1 MPNIKPTQNTL
12 YNDIKKLIIQAKKEV
27 YSAINTTMTQTYWNI
42 GKRIIEEEQEG
53 KERAEYGKALL
64 KKLSVKLTKEF
75 GRGYSED
82 NLKNMRRFYLAFQ
95 KSETLSHKFKLSWS
109 HYIFLTR
116 ISDIE
121 ERNFYEIE
129 AVQNNLSVRELKRQF
144 DSGLYQRLQL
154 SLDKNRV
161 KELSQKGQ
169 IVESVNDLIKDPY
182 IFEFV
187 GLPVHRS
194 FSESELEEELINKLE
209 EFLLELGRGFTFV
222 ARQKRITIDEE
233 HFYVDL
239 VFYNRFLRSFV
250 VIDLKIGKLKHQDI
264 GQMMMYVNYYDRVEK
279 QEDEN
284 PTVGIILCRDKS
296 KALVEMTLPKDN
308 SQIFASK
315 YLTVLP
321 DKEEFRKLLE
331 ERDLDD
337 I

>member
-12 YNDIKKLIIQAKKEV
+12 YNDIKNLIIQAKREV

-169 IVESVNDLIKDPY
+169 IIESVNDLIKDPY

-331 ERDLDD
+331 ERELDD

>member
-1 MPNIKPTQNTL
+1 
-12 YNDIKKLIIQAKKEV
+12 
-27 YSAINTTMTQTYWNI
+27 MTQTYWGI
-42 GKRIIEEEQEG
+42 GKRIVEEEQEG

-64 KKLSVKLTKEF
+64 KKLSIKLTKEF
-75 GRGYSED
+75 SRGYSVR
-82 NLKNMRRFYLAFQ
+82 NLENMRRFYLVYQ
-95 KSETLSHKFKLSWS
+95 KSETVSAKFKLSWS

-116 ISDIE
+116 IDNVE
-121 ERNFYEIE
+121 ERNFYELE
-129 AVQNNLSVRELKRQF
+129 AIQGALSVREIKRQF

-154 SLDKNRV
+154 SLDKEKV
-161 KELSQKGQ
+161 KSLSKQGQ
-169 IVESVNDLIKDPY
+169 IIESVNDLIKDPY

-187 GLPVHRS
+187 GLPLHKS
-194 FSESELEEELINKLE
+194 YSESELEEGLINKIE

-296 KALVEMTLPKDN
+296 KALVEMTLPKEN

-331 ERDLDD
+331 EKSILDEKF
-337 I
+337 

>member
-12 YNDIKKLIIQAKKEV
+12 YNDIKKLIIQAKREV
-27 YSAINTTMTQTYWNI
+27 YSAVNSTMTKTYWNI

-331 ERDLDD
+331 ERELDD

>member
-1 MPNIKPTQNTL
+1 MPNMKPTQANL
-12 YNDIKKLIIQAKKEV
+12 FNDIKNLIIQAKKEV
-27 YSAINTTMTQTYWNI
+27 YSTVNSTMTQTYWNI

-64 KKLSVKLTKEF
+64 KKLSVKLAKEF
-75 GRGYSED
+75 GKGYSVD
-82 NLKNMRRFYLAFQ
+82 NLEKMRRFYLVYT
-95 KSETLSHKFKLSWS
+95 KSETVSRKFKLSWS

-116 ISDIE
+116 ISDVE

-129 AVQNNLSVRELKRQF
+129 AVQNNLSVREIKRQF

-154 SLDKNRV
+154 SLDKEKV
-161 KELSQKGQ
+161 KELSKKGQ

-182 IFEFV
+182 IFEFA

-194 FSESELEEELINKLE
+194 FSESELE
-209 EFLLELGRGFTFV
+209 
-222 ARQKRITIDEE
+222 EE

-250 VIDLKIGKLKHQDI
+250 VVDLKIGKLKHQDI

-279 QEDEN
+279 QENEN
-284 PTVGIILCRDKS
+284 PTVGIILCKDKS
-296 KALVEMTLPKDN
+296 KALVEMTLPKEN

-331 ERDLDD
+331 EKDLDD
-337 I
+337 S

>member
-1 MPNIKPTQNTL
+1 MPNIKLTQTNL
-12 YNDIKKLIIQAKKEV
+12 YNDIKNLIIQAKKEV
-27 YSAINTTMTQTYWNI
+27 YSAVNSTMTQTYWNI
-42 GKRIIEEEQEG
+42 GKRIVEEEQEG

-64 KKLSVKLTKEF
+64 KKLSVKLAKEF
-75 GRGYSED
+75 GKGYSED
-82 NLKNMRRFYLAFQ
+82 NLKNMRRFYFAFQ

-129 AVQNNLSVRELKRQF
+129 AVQNNLSVREIKRQF

-154 SLDKNRV
+154 SLDKEKV
-161 KELSQKGQ
+161 KELSKKGQ

-182 IFEFV
+182 IFEFA

-194 FSESELEEELINKLE
+194 FSESELEEELINKLK

-239 VFYNRFLRSFV
+239 VFYNRFLKSFV

-284 PTVGIILCRDKS
+284 PTVGIILCKDKS
-296 KALVEMTLPKDN
+296 KALVEMTLPKEN

-331 ERDLDD
+331 ERDLDG
-337 I
+337 

>member
-1 MPNIKPTQNTL
+1 MPNHPVKNNI
-12 YNDIKKLIIQAKKEV
+12 YNDIKNLIVQAKSKV
-27 YSAINTTMTQTYWNI
+27 YTTINSTMTETYWNI
-42 GKRIIEEEQEG
+42 GRRIVEEEQEG
-53 KERAEYGKALL
+53 QERAKYGKALL
-64 KKLSVKLTKEF
+64 KNLSKELTEEF
-75 GRGYSED
+75 GKGYSVD
-82 NLKNMRRFYLAFQ
+82 NLEKMRRFYLVYS
-95 KSETLSHKFKLSWS
+95 KSETVSRKFKLGWS

-116 ISDIE
+116 ISDVN
-121 ERNFYEIE
+121 ERNFYEVE
-129 AVQNNLSVRELKRQF
+129 AVKGNLSVRELRRQF

-154 SLDKNRV
+154 SLEKERV

-169 IVESVNDLIKDPY
+169 IVESVDDLIKDPY

-209 EFLLELGRGFTFV
+209 SFLLELGRGFTFV

-239 VFYNRFLRSFV
+239 VFYNRFLKSFV

-264 GQMMMYVNYYDRVEK
+264 GQMMMYVNYFDRVEK

-296 KALVEMTLPKDN
+296 KALVEMTLPKEN
-308 SQIFASK
+308 NQIFASR

-321 DKEEFRKLLE
+321 DKEEFKRLLE
-331 ERDLDD
+331 ERDLDE

>member
-1 MPNIKPTQNTL
+1 MPNIKLTQTNL
-12 YNDIKKLIIQAKKEV
+12 YNDIKNLIIQAKKEV
-27 YSAINTTMTQTYWNI
+27 YSAVNSTMTQTYWNI
-42 GKRIIEEEQEG
+42 GKRIVEEEQEG

-64 KKLSVKLTKEF
+64 KKLSVKLAKEF
-75 GRGYSED
+75 GKGYSVD
-82 NLKNMRRFYLAFQ
+82 NLEKMRRFYLVYT
-95 KSETLSHKFKLSWS
+95 KSETVSRKFKLSWS

-129 AVQNNLSVRELKRQF
+129 AVQNNLSVREIKRQF

-154 SLDKNRV
+154 SLDKEKV
-161 KELSQKGQ
+161 KELSKKGQ

-182 IFEFV
+182 IFEFA

-194 FSESELEEELINKLE
+194 FSESKLEEELINKLK

-239 VFYNRFLRSFV
+239 VFYNRFLKSFV

-284 PTVGIILCRDKS
+284 PTVGIILCKDKS
-296 KALVEMTLPKDN
+296 KALVEMTLPKEN

-331 ERDLDD
+331 ERDLDG
-337 I
+337 

>member
-1 MPNIKPTQNTL
+1 MPNHPIKNTI
-12 YNDIKKLIIQAKKEV
+12 YNDIKNLIVQAKSKV
-27 YSAINTTMTQTYWNI
+27 YTTINSTMTQTYWNI
-42 GKRIIEEEQEG
+42 GCRIVEEEQEG
-53 KERAEYGKALL
+53 QERAKYGKALL
-64 KKLSVKLTKEF
+64 KNLSKQLSEEF
-75 GRGYSED
+75 GKGYSVD
-82 NLKNMRRFYLAFQ
+82 NLEKMRRFYLVYS
-95 KSETLSHKFKLSWS
+95 KSETVSRKFKLGWS

-116 ISDIE
+116 IADVN
-121 ERNFYEIE
+121 ERNFYEVE
-129 AVQNNLSVRELKRQF
+129 AVKGNLSVRELRRQF

-154 SLDKNRV
+154 SLEKERV
-161 KELSQKGQ
+161 KELSKKGQ
-169 IVESVNDLIKDPY
+169 IVESVDDLIKDPY

-209 EFLLELGRGFTFV
+209 SFLLELGRGFTFV

-239 VFYNRFLRSFV
+239 VFYNRFLKSFV
-250 VIDLKIGKLKHQDI
+250 VIDLKIGKIKHQDI
-264 GQMMMYVNYYDRVEK
+264 GQMMMYVNYFDRVEK

-308 SQIFASK
+308 NQIFASR

-321 DKEEFRKLLE
+321 DKEEFKRLLE
-331 ERDLDD
+331 ERDLDE